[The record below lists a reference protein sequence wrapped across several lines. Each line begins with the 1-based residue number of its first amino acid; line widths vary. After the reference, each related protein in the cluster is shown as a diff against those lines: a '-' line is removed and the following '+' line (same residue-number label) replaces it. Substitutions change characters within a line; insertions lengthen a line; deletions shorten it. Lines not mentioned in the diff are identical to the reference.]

1 MLSISAVQN
10 IIPQHIMP
18 ERRINKPSQLT
29 FKSLDR
35 DIFQSTIPTITKL
48 SKKEFKQIY
57 PLYLKYRESAN
68 VTSTIAEVRKFLS
81 EENKRTG
88 DEILSANIGGK
99 AVGFLHFG
107 KEYSTLSGNIRYRM
121 KAMFVDESQRGK
133 GIAKKLI
140 TAMQELAGDKEVI
153 VKARRTNEISP
164 HIYPKTGFHE
174 DEDYIHFVYRS
185 LNKSE

>member
-88 DEILSANIGGK
+88 DEILSGK
-99 AVGFLHFG
+99 NTQH
-107 KEYSTLSGNIRYRM
+107 
-121 KAMFVDESQRGK
+121 
-133 GIAKKLI
+133 
-140 TAMQELAGDKEVI
+140 LAEIYVI
-153 VKARRTNEISP
+153 E
-164 HIYPKTGFHE
+164 
-174 DEDYIHFVYRS
+174 
-185 LNKSE
+185 